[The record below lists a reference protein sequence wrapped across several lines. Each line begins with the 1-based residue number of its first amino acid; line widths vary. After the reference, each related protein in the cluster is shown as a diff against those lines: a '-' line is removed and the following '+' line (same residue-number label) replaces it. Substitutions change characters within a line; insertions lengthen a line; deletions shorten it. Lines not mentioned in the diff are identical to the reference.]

1 MKNQQEAVL
10 AALLNTAVDAIIV
23 MDSVGIIRIVNAAME
38 RMFGFSEAEV
48 IGKNV
53 SMLMP
58 SPDHERHDGYLSK
71 YRSGGQRNIIGIGR
85 EVNGKR
91 KNGTVFPL
99 HLAVSE
105 LKYDGEVLFT
115 GILRDITDLKKA
127 QNDLAAINA
136 VLEQRVEERTE
147 QLREA
152 QSELV
157 KKEKLATLGQ
167 VAGGI
172 AHEIRNPLNAVKT
185 SAYFLQHA
193 RSLSPEK
200 LTEHL
205 QRIDR
210 QVSVIDNV
218 ISALT
223 DVVRMPA
230 PQCMPCP
237 LKEMIDAAIEASS
250 LGDSIQIDNRVADTL
265 PPVFADQNQVPIA
278 FQNLIRNARDAMPS
292 GGRLTLDAEIIDSDG
307 NVETEPNTVAEDSK
321 ETRAD
326 GSSKKMSVTIADT
339 GSGIDSERLSRIMEP
354 FFSTKARG
362 MGLGLAI
369 TKTIVEKNNGT
380 IAVESTLG
388 QGTRFCIVLPIA
400 EEDDTDNTQH

>member
-91 KNGTVFPL
+91 KNGTVLPL

-115 GILRDITDLKKA
+115 RILRDITDLKKA

-205 QRIDR
+205 
-210 QVSVIDNV
+210 
-218 ISALT
+218 
-223 DVVRMPA
+223 
-230 PQCMPCP
+230 
-237 LKEMIDAAIEASS
+237 
-250 LGDSIQIDNRVADTL
+250 VA
-265 PPVFADQNQVPIA
+265 
-278 FQNLIRNARDAMPS
+278 
-292 GGRLTLDAEIIDSDG
+292 G
-307 NVETEPNTVAEDSK
+307 
-321 ETRAD
+321 
-326 GSSKKMSVTIADT
+326 
-339 GSGIDSERLSRIMEP
+339 
-354 FFSTKARG
+354 
-362 MGLGLAI
+362 
-369 TKTIVEKNNGT
+369 
-380 IAVESTLG
+380 
-388 QGTRFCIVLPIA
+388 
-400 EEDDTDNTQH
+400 